1 MIQKNTMPLQLLI
14 FIFLSILLSCSERT
28 TKEESEYALLDKLR
42 ESPEQTKK
50 LCKESKNQ
58 AVLAQCKKM
67 QQRPHLYKEKKREQ
81 TGHKTYNSPLE
92 STPASQK
99 ACTDNIVR
107 CRTGNARNAN
117 SQEERVAECKSLER
131 AIWKSECLFETAEA
145 GLQRNKLSYA
155 ESAELCS
162 LSESLV
168 YNCLQ
173 HLSIV
178 LADRYTTIHDA
189 KKGMSKIETY
199 WQAKDVGQSKKMKT
213 IFWMTFIEMYINKK
227 KKIEQD
233 IFTLTDPSLHPYIW
247 AALTKRILDTSKQK
261 KSLTTR
267 TQSLLDLYHGKKSI
281 LLHKNTSHQKQ
292 RISKKRYPKPTSD
305 IVTVRYHGEQKRV
318 LGETAQEEIEI
329 CFIMAAFGL
338 QKHLFLIKDAMQSSS
353 PLVVTVAQTLE

>member
-1 MIQKNTMPLQLLI
+1 MPLQILV
-14 FIFLSILLSCSERT
+14 FIFASMLLSCSERT
-28 TKEESEYALLDKLR
+28 SKEESEYVLLERLR

-50 LCKESKNQ
+50 ICLESKNK

-67 QQRPHLYKEKKREQ
+67 QQRPHLYKEKKNEQ
-81 TGHKTYNSPLE
+81 IGHKKYNSPLE
-92 STPASQK
+92 SIPASRK
-99 ACTDNIVR
+99 ACSDNIVR
-107 CRTGNARNAN
+107 CRTGNALIAN
-117 SQEERVAECKSLER
+117 SQKERVAECKSLER
-131 AIWKSECLFETAEA
+131 AIWKSECLFETAEV
-145 GLQRNKLSYA
+145 GLQKNKLSYA

-173 HLSIV
+173 HLSIA
-178 LADRYTTIHDA
+178 LADRHTTIHDA
-189 KKGMSKIETY
+189 KKGMKTIESY
-199 WQAKDVGQSKKMKT
+199 WQAKDIGQSKKMKT

-227 KKIEQD
+227 TKIEQE
-233 IFTLTDPSLHPYIW
+233 IFTLTDTSLHPYIW
-247 AALTKRILDTSKQK
+247 AVLTKRILETSKQR

-281 LLHKNTSHQKQ
+281 LLSKNTSHKKQ
-292 RISKKRYPKPTSD
+292 RLTKKRFPKLSSD
-305 IVTVRYHGEQKRV
+305 ILTVMYHGEQKRV

-329 CFIMAAFGL
+329 CFIMAAFAL